1 MILLDVL
8 LSCWNTEGTMLR
20 AKVSIIAGCVLLVIA
35 CSTALKTKRSPKS
48 SKRFEMPKEPIAPIV
63 TRGEI
68 APRMLAPGYYSQEC
82 NAHKAC
88 PEKKYCHLFLCVHC
102 LKENVACTQNG
113 QCCEGQCTYGRCK
126 AGVTEGQPGT
136 FCDRHEDCAGEG
148 KAACCV
154 REPAINP
161 HISIC
166 KPPLA
171 ENMVCGPVN
180 FFRNVYVGA
189 QVQKA
194 CGPCAQGLMCKQVG
208 LFGIHEICL
217 KEDD

>member
-1 MILLDVL
+1 MRLIQCGILASLLPMIVYGITYDNV
-8 LSCWNTEGTMLR
+8 TMMAEREPVPPGL
-20 AKVSIIAGCVLLVIA
+20 
-35 CSTALKTKRSPKS
+35 
-48 SKRFEMPKEPIAPIV
+48 SKRGDIQ
-63 TRGEI
+63 
-68 APRMLAPGYYSQEC
+68 PRMLAPGYYSQEC

-126 AGVTEGQPGT
+126 AGVSEGQPGT
-136 FCDRHEDCAGEG
+136 FCDRHEDCSGEG
-148 KAACCV
+148 KLACCV

-166 KPPLA
+166 KPPLG
-171 ENMVCGPVN
+171 ENMVCGPIN

-194 CGPCAQGLMCKQVG
+194 CGPCKAALICKQVG
-208 LFGIHEICL
+208 LFGIHEICM
-217 KEDD
+217 KEDDKKK

>member
-1 MILLDVL
+1 MTYCRSLLLLGVTLAVALATGLNEEVNVHSKHQNFKRMI
-8 LSCWNTEGTMLR
+8 
-20 AKVSIIAGCVLLVIA
+20 
-35 CSTALKTKRSPKS
+35 
-48 SKRFEMPKEPIAPIV
+48 
-63 TRGEI
+63 
-68 APRMLAPGYYSQEC
+68 APGYYSQEC
-82 NAHKAC
+82 NVHKPC
-88 PEKKYCHLFLCVHC
+88 PDPTKYCHMFLCVDC

-126 AGVTEGQPGT
+126 AGVSEGQPGT

-171 ENMVCGPVN
+171 ENMVCGPIN

-194 CGPCAQGLMCKQVG
+194 CGPCKQALICKQVG
-208 LFGIHEICL
+208 LFGIHEICM
-217 KEDD
+217 KEDDKKKK